1 MKSDIN
7 DLCEAFL
14 AALTNAGYA
23 VKSIENY
30 KQVSNRFKK
39 FCAENGYD
47 TYTVNIGQI
56 FADYVFNEET
66 GAFVGY
72 RNVMYGRFVRLIN
85 SFYLQGTFDFS
96 MVTKEKNLP
105 KSIHLI
111 EIYQDYME
119 HLKTQYSNIGTIG
132 FFQNGMLHLLRY
144 MEDGG
149 ILTLKDLAVSDV
161 VNYIC
166 SWSQKHQRNVLCIL
180 RNIFRHFGREDLYF
194 AVAGIHP
201 YRTKRIVP
209 MFTDNE
215 IMSIEEVLSSPSVSH
230 RDAAIF
236 FLGLTTGM
244 RAVDVVDLRL
254 ANIDWDNETIFFQ
267 QSKTGNAVC
276 LPLTVDIGNSI
287 YRYILEERPRVD
299 DDHVFLRSQAPFI
312 PLGGHSTCYYIVSN
326 ILQRAGIQKDGRIWG
341 MCMLRHNAASMMV
354 QNSIPLTTIAAI
366 LGHAEEEK
374 HPILYLQP
382 EATAAILSAYDMN
395 TQKHRRNRMILI
407 LLYDTGAR
415 VQELADLDIESL
427 HLDVPN
433 PYISIIGKGRKRRN
447 VPIMRKTVAHLNSY
461 LKEFHP
467 SEQSAPL
474 FYSMRDGKP
483 HRLSTDSISLV
494 VGTAAKMARETC
506 NAVPENV
513 HCHLF
518 RKTKAMDLYKNGIPL
533 PFIMQLLGHE
543 SISTTSGFYA
553 FATLEMMSDAI
564 NKSVPIIG
572 STEKLWKNKNAKQAL
587 YTLD

>member
-56 FADYVFNEET
+56 FADNVFNEET

-180 RNIFRHFGREDLYF
+180 RNIFQHFGREDLYF

-312 PLGGHSTCYYIVSN
+312 PLGGHSTCYYT
-326 ILQRAGIQKDGRIWG
+326 G
-341 MCMLRHNAASMMV
+341 M
-354 QNSIPLTTIAAI
+354 IT
-366 LGHAEEEK
+366 
-374 HPILYLQP
+374 
-382 EATAAILSAYDMN
+382 
-395 TQKHRRNRMILI
+395 
-407 LLYDTGAR
+407 
-415 VQELADLDIESL
+415 
-427 HLDVPN
+427 
-433 PYISIIGKGRKRRN
+433 
-447 VPIMRKTVAHLNSY
+447 
-461 LKEFHP
+461 
-467 SEQSAPL
+467 
-474 FYSMRDGKP
+474 
-483 HRLSTDSISLV
+483 
-494 VGTAAKMARETC
+494 
-506 NAVPENV
+506 
-513 HCHLF
+513 
-518 RKTKAMDLYKNGIPL
+518 
-533 PFIMQLLGHE
+533 
-543 SISTTSGFYA
+543 STTFPLLSESRMAENRIFCFPA
-553 FATLEMMSDAI
+553 RCL
-564 NKSVPIIG
+564 NC
-572 STEKLWKNKNAKQAL
+572 
-587 YTLD
+587 

>member
-56 FADYVFNEET
+56 FADNVFNEET

-236 FLGLTTGM
+236 FLGLTMGM

-366 LGHAEEEK
+366 LGHAETRTTD
-374 HPILYLQP
+374 IYI
-382 EATAAILSAYDMN
+382 TA
-395 TQKHRRNRMILI
+395 
-407 LLYDTGAR
+407 
-415 VQELADLDIESL
+415 DIS
-427 HLDVPN
+427 N
-433 PYISIIGKGRKRRN
+433 
-447 VPIMRKTVAHLNSY
+447 
-461 LKEFHP
+461 LKECVL
-467 SEQSAPL
+467 PL
-474 FYSMRDGKP
+474 AG
-483 HRLSTDSISLV
+483 IS
-494 VGTAAKMARETC
+494 
-506 NAVPENV
+506 
-513 HCHLF
+513 
-518 RKTKAMDLYKNGIPL
+518 RKVNT
-533 PFIMQLLGHE
+533 
-543 SISTTSGFYA
+543 
-553 FATLEMMSDAI
+553 
-564 NKSVPIIG
+564 
-572 STEKLWKNKNAKQAL
+572 
-587 YTLD
+587 

>member
-1 MKSDIN
+1 M
-7 DLCEAFL
+7 
-14 AALTNAGYA
+14 
-23 VKSIENY
+23 
-30 KQVSNRFKK
+30 
-39 FCAENGYD
+39 
-47 TYTVNIGQI
+47 
-56 FADYVFNEET
+56 
-66 GAFVGY
+66 
-72 RNVMYGRFVRLIN
+72 
-85 SFYLQGTFDFS
+85 
-96 MVTKEKNLP
+96 
-105 KSIHLI
+105 
-111 EIYQDYME
+111 
-119 HLKTQYSNIGTIG
+119 
-132 FFQNGMLHLLRY
+132 
-144 MEDGG
+144 
-149 ILTLKDLAVSDV
+149 SDV

-180 RNIFRHFGREDLYF
+180 RNIFQHFGREDLYF

-366 LGHAEEEK
+366 LGHAETRTTD
-374 HPILYLQP
+374 IYI
-382 EATAAILSAYDMN
+382 TA
-395 TQKHRRNRMILI
+395 
-407 LLYDTGAR
+407 
-415 VQELADLDIESL
+415 DIS
-427 HLDVPN
+427 N
-433 PYISIIGKGRKRRN
+433 
-447 VPIMRKTVAHLNSY
+447 
-461 LKEFHP
+461 LKECVL
-467 SEQSAPL
+467 PL
-474 FYSMRDGKP
+474 AG
-483 HRLSTDSISLV
+483 IS
-494 VGTAAKMARETC
+494 
-506 NAVPENV
+506 
-513 HCHLF
+513 
-518 RKTKAMDLYKNGIPL
+518 RKVNT
-533 PFIMQLLGHE
+533 
-543 SISTTSGFYA
+543 
-553 FATLEMMSDAI
+553 
-564 NKSVPIIG
+564 
-572 STEKLWKNKNAKQAL
+572 
-587 YTLD
+587 

>member
-56 FADYVFNEET
+56 FADNVFNEET

-166 SWSQKHQRNVLCIL
+166 SWSQKHQRTENRSNHHVI
-180 RNIFRHFGREDLYF
+180 
-194 AVAGIHP
+194 
-201 YRTKRIVP
+201 
-209 MFTDNE
+209 
-215 IMSIEEVLSSPSVSH
+215 SS
-230 RDAAIF
+230 
-236 FLGLTTGM
+236 
-244 RAVDVVDLRL
+244 
-254 ANIDWDNETIFFQ
+254 
-267 QSKTGNAVC
+267 
-276 LPLTVDIGNSI
+276 
-287 YRYILEERPRVD
+287 
-299 DDHVFLRSQAPFI
+299 VFLSRF
-312 PLGGHSTCYYIVSN
+312 
-326 ILQRAGIQKDGRIWG
+326 K
-341 MCMLRHNAASMMV
+341 
-354 QNSIPLTTIAAI
+354 
-366 LGHAEEEK
+366 
-374 HPILYLQP
+374 
-382 EATAAILSAYDMN
+382 
-395 TQKHRRNRMILI
+395 
-407 LLYDTGAR
+407 
-415 VQELADLDIESL
+415 
-427 HLDVPN
+427 
-433 PYISIIGKGRKRRN
+433 
-447 VPIMRKTVAHLNSY
+447 
-461 LKEFHP
+461 
-467 SEQSAPL
+467 
-474 FYSMRDGKP
+474 
-483 HRLSTDSISLV
+483 
-494 VGTAAKMARETC
+494 
-506 NAVPENV
+506 
-513 HCHLF
+513 
-518 RKTKAMDLYKNGIPL
+518 
-533 PFIMQLLGHE
+533 
-543 SISTTSGFYA
+543 TTSPYLHSRIA
-553 FATLEMMSDAI
+553 PRMSRKALSLTSSEKARSSITMLSPPTEMVFAA
-564 NKSVPIIG
+564 
-572 STEKLWKNKNAKQAL
+572 
-587 YTLD
+587 

>member
-56 FADYVFNEET
+56 FADNVFNEET

-111 EIYQDYME
+111 
-119 HLKTQYSNIGTIG
+119 
-132 FFQNGMLHLLRY
+132 
-144 MEDGG
+144 
-149 ILTLKDLAVSDV
+149 
-161 VNYIC
+161 
-166 SWSQKHQRNVLCIL
+166 
-180 RNIFRHFGREDLYF
+180 
-194 AVAGIHP
+194 
-201 YRTKRIVP
+201 
-209 MFTDNE
+209 
-215 IMSIEEVLSSPSVSH
+215 
-230 RDAAIF
+230 
-236 FLGLTTGM
+236 
-244 RAVDVVDLRL
+244 
-254 ANIDWDNETIFFQ
+254 
-267 QSKTGNAVC
+267 
-276 LPLTVDIGNSI
+276 
-287 YRYILEERPRVD
+287 
-299 DDHVFLRSQAPFI
+299 
-312 PLGGHSTCYYIVSN
+312 
-326 ILQRAGIQKDGRIWG
+326 
-341 MCMLRHNAASMMV
+341 
-354 QNSIPLTTIAAI
+354 
-366 LGHAEEEK
+366 
-374 HPILYLQP
+374 
-382 EATAAILSAYDMN
+382 SAYDMN

-543 SISTTSGFYA
+543 SMSTTSGFYA

-564 NKSVPIIG
+564 NKSVP
-572 STEKLWKNKNAKQAL
+572 TC
-587 YTLD
+587 